1 MNLARVSS
9 LNPYGRRALN
19 ACAFSGIRRANRII
33 PTGETALILKE
44 FGQQTDG

>member
-1 MNLARVSS
+1 MKLPRVYS

-19 ACAFSGIRRANRII
+19 ACAFSGIRRANRIT
-33 PTGETALILKE
+33 PTGGTTLMLKE